1 MSEVT
6 AWVTIA
12 VLGAIGLAIAAF
24 VAFAIF
30 KALGPI
36 LVAFLAGLIIANW
49 WRNADERH
57 D

>member
-1 MSEVT
+1 M
-6 AWVTIA
+6 TIA
-12 VLGAIGLAIAAF
+12 VLGAIGLAITAF

-30 KALGPI
+30 KAVGPI